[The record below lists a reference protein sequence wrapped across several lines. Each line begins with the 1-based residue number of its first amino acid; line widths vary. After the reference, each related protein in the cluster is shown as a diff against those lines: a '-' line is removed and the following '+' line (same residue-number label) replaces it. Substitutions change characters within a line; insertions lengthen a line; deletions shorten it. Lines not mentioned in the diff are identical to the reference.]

1 MTLSNQETRYQ
12 RNLQGNSTHKPQNQE
27 AEVVD
32 FFKLKTI
39 LKKKLPWAIVL
50 ILVAVFVAFLYV
62 RYTNVKFQSYAELK
76 LNKRSEASVFGFNP
90 LQEENSNLN
99 TLSGEVELIR
109 SKLFLKQ
116 VIEKLPLDV
125 SYHVIGRF
133 KNEERYKFTP
143 FKVTY
148 DESCASYG
156 QKFFVDIINKET
168 FKIST
173 SQDGEDWETQNFG
186 KYFAFKG
193 CRYKL
198 ETTPHFFNTERLFFT
213 ISTPES
219 LMSYV
224 ESNLSVA
231 PENLNANTIK
241 ITFEDYNPYKV
252 QAIVEKVSELYTEY
266 SKEQKNRAN
275 QLKIEFLNKQLGQT
289 EDELSNYETYIEDFT
304 IKNKTV
310 NPSEDV
316 NRLISEMVKMDSILY
331 GINYQLGEIEN
342 IQNELEEDTVTF
354 DQINYLVLPSNMQPL
369 FEEYSQMK
377 QEYHLAKTRYK
388 NESQILLQREIE
400 INALKDRINNYLS
413 HKLEILQERKGN
425 IVDRKQGIE
434 RKFNQLPAKTNELN
448 QKMRFYSLYEE
459 LYLSLM
465 QKKTEF
471 EIAQAGTLSEVDI
484 LTPANLP
491 RSPIGPST
499 NLIYI
504 GSFAVG
510 FILSFIFIGFSYL
523 LYDEI
528 NSIHEL
534 ERLTNIPII
543 AKISRLSNYVARK
556 SGVIVSEKPRSQISE
571 AFRTLRTSLDF
582 IGIKDGKKVISI
594 SSTTSGEG
602 KTFISVN
609 LAAIL
614 AMSNKK
620 VIILDLDMRKPRA
633 QYAFNVE
640 QNEMGISSILSGGV
654 HWKECINVTKTEN
667 LHFIPSGI
675 IPPNPAELLE
685 AQFFEQLLT
694 ELKAEYDIILL
705 DTPPIGLVSDGI
717 IALKKSD
724 HSLFVIR
731 ADYSKRSFIDDLH
744 RSLNLNSIQNISLIF
759 NAVRKENKGYGYYQ
773 DYYNDNGSKSISTLK
788 RLFNI

>member
-1 MTLSNQETRYQ
+1 MNNQQTRYQ
-12 RNLQGNSTHKPQNQE
+12 RNLEGNHSHKPQNQE
-27 AEVVD
+27 SEVVD
-32 FFKLKTI
+32 FNKLKTI
-39 LKKKLPWAIVL
+39 LKKNLPWAILL
-50 ILVAVFVAFLYV
+50 ISICVFVAFLYI

-90 LQEENSNLN
+90 LKEENSNLN

-116 VIEKLPLDV
+116 VINKLPLDV

-143 FKVTY
+143 FTVSYEK
-148 DESCASYG
+148 SCASYG
-156 QKFFVDIINKET
+156 QKIYVDIIDKER
-168 FKIST
+168 FKLT
-173 SQDGEDWETQNFG
+173 TNPDQENWTTQKFGE
-186 KYFAFKG
+186 YFIFNG
-193 CRYKL
+193 CSYKL
-198 ETTPHFFNTERLFFT
+198 ETTSSYFNTERLFFI

-224 ESNLSVA
+224 ESKLSVA

-252 QAIVEKVSELYTEY
+252 QAIVEQVSELYTKY

-275 QLKIEFLNKQLGQT
+275 QLKIEFLNKQLKQT
-289 EDELSNYETYIEDFT
+289 ENELSNYETYIEEFT

-316 NRLISEMVKMDSILY
+316 SRLISEMVKMDSILY
-331 GINYQLGEIEN
+331 GINYQLAEIKN
-342 IQNELEEDTVTF
+342 IQSQLDEDTLKF
-354 DQINYLVLPSNMQPL
+354 DKINYLVLPANMQPL
-369 FEEYSQMK
+369 FEEFSELKREYQM
-377 QEYHLAKTRYK
+377 AKTRYK
-388 NESQILLQREIE
+388 KESQVLLQRSIE
-400 INALKDRINNYLS
+400 INALKDRINNYLIN
-413 HKLEILQERKGN
+413 KVEILQDRKGTILN
-425 IVDRKQGIE
+425 RKREIE
-434 RKFNQLPAKTNELN
+434 NKFNQLPAKTNELN
-448 QKMRFYSLYEE
+448 KKMRFYSLYEE

-491 RSPIGPST
+491 KNPIGPST

-510 FILSFIFIGFSYL
+510 FILSFIFIGIRYL

-534 ERLTNIPII
+534 ERLTSIPII
-543 AKISRLSNYVARK
+543 AKISRLKRYVAKK

-614 AMSNKK
+614 ALSNKK

-633 QYAFNVE
+633 QYAFNLD
-640 QNEMGISSILSGGV
+640 QNEMGISSILSGGI

-675 IPPNPAELLE
+675 LPPNPAELLE
-685 AQFFEQLLT
+685 GDYFT
-694 ELKAEYDIILL
+694 ELLNELKEEYDIILL

-731 ADYSKRSFIDDLH
+731 ADYSKRSYIDDLH
-744 RSLNLNSIQNISLIF
+744 RTLNLNNIQNISLIF
-759 NAVRKENKGYGYYQ
+759 NAVKKENKGYGYYQ
-773 DYYNDNGSKSISTLK
+773 DYYNDNGSRSISTLK

>member
-1 MTLSNQETRYQ
+1 MNNQETRYQ
-12 RNLQGNSTHKPQNQE
+12 RNLESKNSHKPQNQE
-27 AEVVD
+27 SEVLD
-32 FFKLKTI
+32 LFKLKTI
-39 LKKKLPWAIVL
+39 LKNNLPWAILL
-50 ILVAVFVAFLYV
+50 ITVAVFVAFLYV

-90 LQEENSNLN
+90 LSEESSNLN

-143 FKVTY
+143 FVVSYEK
-148 DESCASYG
+148 SCANYG
-156 QKFFVDIINKET
+156 QKFFVDIIDKEN

-173 SQDGEDWETQNFG
+173 NPDGEEWVDQKFG
-186 KYFAFKG
+186 EYFTLDG
-193 CRYKL
+193 CSYKL
-198 ETTPHFFNTERLFFT
+198 EITSHFFNTENLFFI

-219 LMSYV
+219 LMGYV

-231 PENLNANTIK
+231 PENLSANTIK
-241 ITFEDYNPYKV
+241 ITFEDFNPYKI
-252 QAIVEKVSELYTEY
+252 QAIVEKISELYTEY
-266 SKEQKNRAN
+266 SKEQKNKAN
-275 QLKIEFLNKQLGQT
+275 QLKIEFLNKQLKQT
-289 EDELSNYETYIEDFT
+289 EKELSNYETYIEDFT
-304 IKNKTV
+304 IENKTV
-310 NPSEDV
+310 NPSADV
-316 NRLISEMVKMDSILY
+316 NRSISEMVKMDSILY
-331 GINYQLGEIEN
+331 GINYQLEEIEN
-342 IQNELEEDTVTF
+342 IQNQLEKDTLSF
-354 DQINYLVLPSNMQPL
+354 DKINYLVLPSNTQSL
-369 FEEYSQMK
+369 FEEFSELKREYQM
-377 QEYHLAKTRYK
+377 AKTRYK
-388 NESQILLQREIE
+388 TESQVLQQRKLE

-413 HKLEILQERKGN
+413 NKVEVLQERKETILN
-425 IVDRKQGIE
+425 RKQAIE

-510 FILSFIFIGFSYL
+510 FILSFIFIGIRYL
-523 LYDEI
+523 LYDQI

-534 ERLTNIPII
+534 ERLTTIPII
-543 AKISRLSNYVARK
+543 AKISRLNRSVAKK

-582 IGIKDGKKVISI
+582 VGIKEGKKVISI

-609 LAAIL
+609 LAAII

-633 QYAFNVE
+633 QYAFNLE
-640 QNEMGISSILSGGV
+640 QNEMGISSILSGGI
-654 HWKECINVTKTEN
+654 HWKECINITKTDN

-675 IPPNPAELLE
+675 LPPNPAELLE
-685 AQFFEQLLT
+685 GDHFDQLLK

-724 HSLFVIR
+724 HSLFVVR

-744 RSLNLNSIQNISLIF
+744 RSLSLNNIQNISIIF

-773 DYYNDNGSKSISTLK
+773 DYYNDNNSKSISTLK

>member
-1 MTLSNQETRYQ
+1 VSNQETRYQ
-12 RNLQGNSTHKPQNQE
+12 RNLETSNTPHPQSKE
-27 AEVVD
+27 TEVVD
-32 FFKLKTI
+32 FFKVKTI
-39 LKKKLPWAIVL
+39 LKKSLPWALLL
-50 ILVAVFVAFLYV
+50 IASSVLVAFIYI

-116 VIEKLPLDV
+116 VIGQLPLDV

-133 KNEERYKFTP
+133 KNEERYRFTP
-143 FKVTY
+143 FVVSY
-148 DESCASYG
+148 EESCAAYG
-156 QKFFVDIINKET
+156 QKFYVDIVNKKT
-168 FKIST
+168 FKISKNPDGDQWVT
-173 SQDGEDWETQNFG
+173 QDFG
-186 KYFAFKG
+186 QYFTFNG
-193 CRYKL
+193 CSYKL
-198 ETTPHFFNTERLFFT
+198 ETTAHFFNTEKLFFT

-219 LMSYV
+219 LVNYV

-252 QAIVEKVSELYTEY
+252 QAIVEKISELYTEY

-275 QLKIEFLNKQLGQT
+275 QLKIEFLNKQLGET
-289 EDELSNYETYIEDFT
+289 EEELSNYETYIENFT
-304 IKNKTV
+304 IRNKTV

-316 NRLISEMVKMDSILY
+316 NRLISEMVKMDSIIY
-331 GINYQLGEIEN
+331 GIDYQLQEIN
-342 IQNELEEDTVTF
+342 KIRNQLEKDTLSF
-354 DQINYLVLPSNMQPL
+354 DQINYLILPANMQPL
-369 FEEYSQMK
+369 FEEFSDLKRDYQI
-377 QEYHLAKTRYK
+377 AKTRYK
-388 NESQILLQREIE
+388 RESQVLLQKRLE

-413 HKLEILQERKGN
+413 NKIEILQERKSK
-425 IVDRKQGIE
+425 ILKRKRE
-434 RKFNQLPAKTNELN
+434 VEEKFNQLPAKTNELN
-448 QKMRFYSLYEE
+448 KKMRFYSLYEE

-491 RSPIGPST
+491 KSPIGPST

-510 FILSFIFIGFSYL
+510 FILSFVFIGVRYL

-534 ERLTNIPII
+534 ERMTNIPII
-543 AKISRLSNYVARK
+543 AKISKLSRYVAKK

-633 QYAFNVE
+633 QYAFNLE
-640 QNEMGISSILSGGV
+640 QNEMGISSILSGGI
-654 HWKECINVTKTEN
+654 HWKECINITKTEN

-675 IPPNPAELLE
+675 LPPNPAELLE
-685 AQFFEQLLT
+685 GEYFDQLLS
-694 ELKAEYDIILL
+694 ELKEEYDIILL

-724 HSLFVIR
+724 HSLFVVR
-731 ADYSKRSFIDDLH
+731 ADYSKRSYINDLH
-744 RSLNLNSIQNISLIF
+744 RSLSLNQIQNISIVF

-773 DYYNDNGSKSISTLK
+773 DYYNDNNSKSISTLK

>member
-1 MTLSNQETRYQ
+1 MSNQQTRYQ
-12 RNLQGNSTHKPQNQE
+12 RNLEGNNSHRPQNQE
-27 AEVVD
+27 TEVVD

-39 LKKKLPWAIVL
+39 LKKNLPWAILL
-50 ILVAVFVAFLYV
+50 IIIAVFVAFLYV

-90 LQEENSNLN
+90 LSEESSNLN

-116 VIEKLPLDV
+116 VINKLPLDV
-125 SYHVIGRF
+125 TYHVIGRF
-133 KNEERYKFTP
+133 KDDERYRFTP
-143 FKVTY
+143 FTVSY
-148 DESCASYG
+148 DKSCAAYG
-156 QKFFVDIINKET
+156 EKFFVDIIDKTN

-173 SQDGEDWETQNFG
+173 NQDGEEWVSQKFG
-186 KYFAFKG
+186 QEFIVDG
-193 CRYKL
+193 CKYKL
-198 ETTPHFFNTERLFFT
+198 EITPHFFNTESLTFT

-252 QAIVEKVSELYTEY
+252 QEIVETVSELYTEY
-266 SKEQKNRAN
+266 SKEQKNKAN
-275 QLKIEFLNKQLGQT
+275 QLKIQFLNKQLKQT
-289 EDELSNYETYIEDFT
+289 ESELANYETYIEDFT
-304 IKNKTV
+304 IENKTI
-310 NPSEDV
+310 NPSDDV
-316 NRLISEMVKMDSILY
+316 SRLIAEMVKMDSILY

-342 IQNELEEDTVTF
+342 IQKQLEKDTLSF
-354 DQINYLVLPSNMQPL
+354 DKINYLVLPSNMQPL
-369 FEEYSQMK
+369 FEEFSELK
-377 QEYHLAKTRYK
+377 EEYQLSKTRYK
-388 NESQILLQREIE
+388 KESQVLLQRKIE
-400 INALKDRINNYLS
+400 INVLKDRINNYLS
-413 HKLEILQERKGN
+413 SKVSILK
-425 IVDRKQGIE
+425 DRKVTALARKRKIE
-434 RKFNQLPAKTNELN
+434 SNFNQLPAKTNELN

-491 RSPIGPST
+491 KNPIGPST

-510 FILSFIFIGFSYL
+510 FILSFIFISFRYL

-534 ERLTNIPII
+534 ERLTTIPII
-543 AKISRLSNYVARK
+543 AKISRLSRYVAKK

-582 IGIKDGKKVISI
+582 IGIKEGKKVLSI

-602 KTFISVN
+602 KTFVSVN

-633 QYAFNVE
+633 QYAFNLD
-640 QNEMGISSILSGGV
+640 QNEMGVSSILSGGI
-654 HWKECINVTKTEN
+654 HWKECINNTKTEN

-685 AQFFEQLLT
+685 GEYFDHLLK
-694 ELKAEYDIILL
+694 ELKEEYDIILL

-717 IALKKSD
+717 IALKKAD
-724 HSLFVIR
+724 HSLFVVR

-744 RSLNLNSIQNISLIF
+744 RSLNLNKIQNISIIF

-773 DYYNDNGSKSISTLK
+773 DYYNDNNSKSISTLK

>member
-1 MTLSNQETRYQ
+1 MSNQKTRYK
-12 RNLQGNSTHKPQNQE
+12 RNVESAHSHKPQNQE
-27 AEVVD
+27 VEVVD
-32 FFKLKTI
+32 FDKLKTI
-39 LKKKLPWAIVL
+39 LKKNLPWAIV
-50 ILVAVFVAFLYV
+50 IISISVFVAILYV
-62 RYTNVKFQSYAELK
+62 RYTNVKYQSYAELK
-76 LNKRSEASVFGFNP
+76 LNKRSDASVFGFNP
-90 LQEENSNLN
+90 LKEESSNLN

-116 VIEKLPLDV
+116 VIQKLPLDV
-125 SYHVIGRF
+125 SYFVIGNL

-143 FKVTY
+143 FIVSY
-148 DESCASYG
+148 QESCAAYG
-156 QKFFVDIINKET
+156 QKFYVDIIDKENFRIT
-168 FKIST
+168 QQPDSESWV
-173 SQDGEDWETQNFG
+173 SQKFG
-186 KYFAFKG
+186 SYFTMNG
-193 CRYKL
+193 CSYKL
-198 ETTPHFFNTERLFFT
+198 EITPYFFNSENLYFSIATT
-213 ISTPES
+213 ES

-224 ESNLSVA
+224 ESNLTVS

-252 QAIVEKVSELYTEY
+252 QAIVEEISEQYTQY

-275 QLKIEFLNKQLGQT
+275 ELKIEFLNKQLKQT
-289 EDELSNYETYIEDFT
+289 ENELSNYETSIEDFT
-304 IKNKTV
+304 IENKTV

-316 NRLISEMVKMDSILY
+316 SRLISEMVKMDSILY
-331 GINYQLGEIEN
+331 GINYQLGEIRNIEN
-342 IQNELEEDTVTF
+342 QLEKDTLSF
-354 DQINYLVLPSNMQPL
+354 DQINYLVLPSSMQPL
-369 FEEYSQMK
+369 FEEFSMLKRDFQM
-377 QEYHLAKTRYK
+377 AKTRYK
-388 NESQILLQREIE
+388 QESQVLQQKKLEL
-400 INALKDRINNYLS
+400 NTLKDRIKSYLDN
-413 HKLEILQERKGN
+413 KVEIL
-425 IVDRKQGIE
+425 VDRKETILTRKIE
-434 RKFNQLPAKTNELN
+434 IEKTFNRLPAKTNELN

-491 RSPIGPST
+491 KSPIGPST

-504 GSFAVG
+504 GSFAAG
-510 FILSFIFIGFSYL
+510 FILSFIFIGFRYL

-528 NSIHEL
+528 NSIREL
-534 ERLTNIPII
+534 ERLTTIPII
-543 AKISRLSNYVARK
+543 AKISRLRRYIAKK

-571 AFRTLRTSLDF
+571 SFRTLRTSLDF
-582 IGIKDGKKVISI
+582 IGIKEGKKVISI

-614 AMSNKK
+614 AMSSKK

-633 QYAFNVE
+633 QYAFKLE
-640 QNEMGISSILSGGV
+640 QNEIGISSILSGGI
-654 HWKECINVTKTEN
+654 HWKECINVTKTDN

-685 AQFFEQLLT
+685 GEYFDILLS
-694 ELKAEYDIILL
+694 ELKEEYDIILL
-705 DTPPIGLVSDGI
+705 DTPPTGLVSDGI

-724 HSLFVIR
+724 HSLFVVR

-744 RSLNLNSIQNISLIF
+744 RSLNLNNIKNISLIF
-759 NAVRKENKGYGYYQ
+759 NAVKKENKGYGYYQ
-773 DYYNDNGSKSISTLK
+773 DYYNDNSSKSISTLK
-788 RLFNI
+788 RLFNS

>member
-1 MTLSNQETRYQ
+1 MNNQQTRYQ
-12 RNLQGNSTHKPQNQE
+12 RNLEGNHSHKPQNQE
-27 AEVVD
+27 SEVVD
-32 FFKLKTI
+32 FNKLKTI
-39 LKKKLPWAIVL
+39 LKKNLPWAILL
-50 ILVAVFVAFLYV
+50 ISICVFVAFLYI

-90 LQEENSNLN
+90 LKEENSNLN

-116 VIEKLPLDV
+116 VINKLPLDV

-143 FKVTY
+143 FTVSYEK
-148 DESCASYG
+148 SCASYG
-156 QKFFVDIINKET
+156 QKIYVDIIDKER
-168 FKIST
+168 FKLT
-173 SQDGEDWETQNFG
+173 TNLDQENWTTQKFGE
-186 KYFAFKG
+186 YFIFNG
-193 CRYKL
+193 CSYKL
-198 ETTPHFFNTERLFFT
+198 ETTSSYFNTERLFFI

-224 ESNLSVA
+224 ESKLSVA

-252 QAIVEKVSELYTEY
+252 QAIVEQVSELYTKY

-275 QLKIEFLNKQLGQT
+275 QLKIEFLNKQLKQT
-289 EDELSNYETYIEDFT
+289 ENELSNYETYIEEFT

-316 NRLISEMVKMDSILY
+316 SRLISEMVKMDSILY
-331 GINYQLGEIEN
+331 GINYQLAEIKN
-342 IQNELEEDTVTF
+342 IQSQLDEDTLKF
-354 DQINYLVLPSNMQPL
+354 DKINYLVLPANMQPL
-369 FEEYSQMK
+369 FEEFSELKREYQM
-377 QEYHLAKTRYK
+377 AKTRYK
-388 NESQILLQREIE
+388 KESQVLIQRSIE
-400 INALKDRINNYLS
+400 INALKDRINNYLFN
-413 HKLEILQERKGN
+413 KVEILQDRKGTILN
-425 IVDRKQGIE
+425 RKREIE
-434 RKFNQLPAKTNELN
+434 NKFNQLPAKTNELN
-448 QKMRFYSLYEE
+448 KKMRFYSLYEE

-491 RSPIGPST
+491 KNPIGPST

-510 FILSFIFIGFSYL
+510 FILSFIFIGIRYL

-534 ERLTNIPII
+534 ERLTSIPII
-543 AKISRLSNYVARK
+543 AKISRLKRYVAKK

-614 AMSNKK
+614 ALSNKK

-633 QYAFNVE
+633 QYAFNLD
-640 QNEMGISSILSGGV
+640 QNEMGISSILSGGI

-675 IPPNPAELLE
+675 LPPNPAELLE
-685 AQFFEQLLT
+685 GDYFT
-694 ELKAEYDIILL
+694 ELLNELKEEYDIILL

-731 ADYSKRSFIDDLH
+731 ADYSKRSYIDDLH
-744 RSLNLNSIQNISLIF
+744 RTLNLNNIQNISLIF
-759 NAVRKENKGYGYYQ
+759 NAVKKENKGYGYYQ
-773 DYYNDNGSKSISTLK
+773 DYYNDNGSRSISTLK

>member
-1 MTLSNQETRYQ
+1 MSNQQTRYQ
-12 RNLQGNSTHKPQNQE
+12 RNVDAKSSHKPLNNE
-27 AEVVD
+27 TEVVD

-39 LKKKLPWAIVL
+39 LKKNLPWAILL
-50 ILVAVFVAFLYV
+50 ISITVFVAFLYV
-62 RYTNVKFQSYAELK
+62 RYTNVRFQSYAELK

-90 LQEENSNLN
+90 LKEESSNLN

-116 VIEKLPLDV
+116 VIGKLPLDV

-143 FKVTY
+143 FTVSY
-148 DESCASYG
+148 EASCASYG
-156 QKFFVDIINKET
+156 QKFYVDIINKET

-173 SQDGEDWETQNFG
+173 NPDGGDWTTHTFE
-186 KYFAFKG
+186 KYFTLNG
-193 CRYKL
+193 CSYKL
-198 ETTPHFFNTERLFFT
+198 EKTSHFFSTEKLFFS

-219 LMSYV
+219 LISYV

-241 ITFEDYNPYKV
+241 ITFADYNPYKV
-252 QAIVEKVSELYTEY
+252 QAIVEKISELYTEY

-342 IQNELEEDTVTF
+342 IKEQLEKDTLSF
-354 DQINYLVLPSNMQPL
+354 DKINYLVLPANMQPL
-369 FEEYSQMK
+369 FEEFSELK
-377 QEYHLAKTRYK
+377 QQYQVAKTRYRT
-388 NESQILLQREIE
+388 ESQVLQQRKIE
-400 INALKDRINNYLS
+400 INSLKDRINNYLS
-413 HKLEILQERKGN
+413 NKLEILKERKEN
-425 IVDRKQGIE
+425 ILYRKREIE
-434 RKFNQLPAKTNELN
+434 SKFSQLPAKTNELN

-510 FILSFIFIGFSYL
+510 FILSFIFIGFRYL
-523 LYDEI
+523 VYDEI

-534 ERLTNIPII
+534 ERLTSIPII
-543 AKISRLSNYVARK
+543 AKISRLNRYVAKK

-582 IGIKDGKKVISI
+582 IGIKDGKKVLSI

-614 AMSNKK
+614 AMSSKK

-633 QYAFNVE
+633 QYAFNLD
-640 QNEMGISSILSGGV
+640 QNEIGVSSILSGGV
-654 HWKECINVTKTEN
+654 HWKDCVNNTKTEN
-667 LHFIPSGI
+667 LHFIPSGV

-685 AQFFEQLLT
+685 SEYFDQLLN

-724 HSLFVIR
+724 HSLFVVR
-731 ADYSKRSFIDDLH
+731 ADYSKRSFVNDLH
-744 RSLNLNSIQNISLIF
+744 RSLNLNNIQNISIIF

-773 DYYNDNGSKSISTLK
+773 DYYNDNNSKSISTLK

>member
-1 MTLSNQETRYQ
+1 MNNQETRYQ
-12 RNLQGNSTHKPQNQE
+12 RNLEPKNSHKPQNQE
-27 AEVVD
+27 SEVID
-32 FFKLKTI
+32 FYKLKTI
-39 LKKKLPWAIVL
+39 LKNNLPWAFLL
-50 ILVAVFVAFLYV
+50 IITALLVAFVYI
-62 RYTNVKFQSYAELK
+62 RYTNVKFRSYAELK

-90 LQEENSNLN
+90 LKEESSNLN

-116 VIEKLPLDV
+116 VIQTLPLDV

-143 FKVTY
+143 FIVSYK
-148 DESCASYG
+148 ESCAAYG
-156 QKFFVDIINKET
+156 QKFYVDIIDKES
-168 FKIST
+168 FRIST
-173 SQDGEDWETQNFG
+173 NPEENWVNQRFGE
-186 KYFAFKG
+186 YFTFNG
-193 CRYKL
+193 CSYKL
-198 ETTPHFFNTERLFFT
+198 ETTSHFFNTERLFFT
-213 ISTPES
+213 ISTPER
-219 LMSYV
+219 LINYV

-252 QAIVEKVSELYTEY
+252 QAIVEQVSELYTEY

-275 QLKIEFLNKQLGQT
+275 QLKIEFLNKQLKQT
-289 EDELSNYETYIEDFT
+289 ESELSNYETYIEDFT

-331 GINYQLGEIEN
+331 GINYQIGEIN
-342 IQNELEEDTVTF
+342 TIQSQLDKDSLSF
-354 DQINYLVLPSNMQPL
+354 DKINYLVLPANTRSL
-369 FEEYSQMK
+369 FEEFSELQRGYQM
-377 QEYHLAKTRYK
+377 AKTRYK
-388 NESQILLQREIE
+388 KESQVLQQKKLE
-400 INALKDRINNYLS
+400 INALRDRINNYLEN
-413 HKLEILQERKGN
+413 KVEILR
-425 IVDRKQGIE
+425 DRKVNLLNRKQTIE
-434 RKFNQLPAKTNELN
+434 NRFNQLPAKTNELN
-448 QKMRFYSLYEE
+448 QKMRFYSLYES

-491 RSPIGPST
+491 KNPIGPST
-499 NLIYI
+499 KLFYI
-504 GSFAVG
+504 GAFAVG
-510 FILSFIFIGFSYL
+510 FILSFIFIGVKYL

-534 ERLTNIPII
+534 ERLTTIPII
-543 AKISRLSNYVARK
+543 AKISRLKRYVAKK

-582 IGIKDGKKVISI
+582 IGIKEGKKIISI

-633 QYAFNVE
+633 QYAFNLGE
-640 QNEMGISSILSGGV
+640 NEMGISSILSGGI
-654 HWKECINVTKTEN
+654 HWKECINITKTNN

-675 IPPNPAELLE
+675 LPPNPAELLE
-685 AQFFEQLLT
+685 GNHFDLLLK
-694 ELKAEYDIILL
+694 ELKTEYDIILL

-724 HSLFVIR
+724 HSLFIVR

-744 RSLNLNSIQNISLIF
+744 RSLNLNDIQNISLIF
-759 NAVRKENKGYGYYQ
+759 NAVKKENKGYGYYQ

>member
-1 MTLSNQETRYQ
+1 MSDQQTRYQ
-12 RNLQGNSTHKPQNQE
+12 RNLEGKTSHKPQNQE
-27 AEVVD
+27 TEVVD

-39 LKKKLPWAIVL
+39 LKKNLPWAILL
-50 ILVAVFVAFLYV
+50 ISIAVFVAFLYV

-90 LQEENSNLN
+90 LKEESSNLN

-116 VIEKLPLDV
+116 VIGKLPLDV

-133 KNEERYKFTP
+133 KNEERYRFTP
-143 FKVTY
+143 FTVSY
-148 DESCASYG
+148 EESCASYG
-156 QKFFVDIINKET
+156 QRFYVDIINKET

-173 SQDGEDWETQNFG
+173 DPDVGNWTTHYFG
-186 KYFAFKG
+186 KFFTLKG
-193 CRYKL
+193 CSYKL
-198 ETTPHFFNTERLFFT
+198 ETTQHFFSSERLFFS

-219 LMSYV
+219 LISYV
-224 ESNLSVA
+224 ESKLSVA

-241 ITFEDYNPYKV
+241 ITFADYNPYKV
-252 QAIVEKVSELYTEY
+252 QAIVEKISELYTEY

-289 EDELSNYETYIEDFT
+289 EDELSNYETYIENFT
-304 IKNKTV
+304 IENKTV
-310 NPSEDV
+310 NPTEDV
-316 NRLISEMVKMDSILY
+316 NKLISEMVKMDSILY
-331 GINYQLGEIEN
+331 GINYQLEEIKN
-342 IQNELEEDTVTF
+342 IQNQLEKDTLSF
-354 DQINYLVLPSNMQPL
+354 DKINYLVLPANMQPL
-369 FEEYSQMK
+369 FEEFSQLK
-377 QEYHLAKTRYK
+377 QEYQLAKTRYK
-388 NESQILLQREIE
+388 MESQVLQQRKIE
-400 INALKDRINNYLS
+400 INVLKDRINNLLAN
-413 HKLEILQERKGN
+413 KLEILQERKEN
-425 IVDRKQGIE
+425 ILFRKREVE
-434 RKFNQLPAKTNELN
+434 RKFSQLPAKTNELN

-484 LTPANLP
+484 LTPASLP
-491 RSPIGPST
+491 KSPIGPST

-510 FILSFIFIGFSYL
+510 FILSFIFIGFRYL
-523 LYDEI
+523 IYDEI

-543 AKISRLSNYVARK
+543 AKISRLNRYVAKK

-582 IGIKDGKKVISI
+582 IGIKDGKKVLSI

-614 AMSNKK
+614 AMSSKK

-633 QYAFNVE
+633 QYAFNLD
-640 QNEMGISSILSGGV
+640 QNEMGVSSILSGGI
-654 HWKECINVTKTEN
+654 HWKECINNTKTEN

-685 AQFFEQLLT
+685 SNYFDQLLK
-694 ELKAEYDIILL
+694 ELKSEYDIILL

-724 HSLFVIR
+724 HSLFVVR

-744 RSLNLNSIQNISLIF
+744 RSLNLNNIQNISIIF

-773 DYYNDNGSKSISTLK
+773 DYYNDNNSKSISTLK

>member
-1 MTLSNQETRYQ
+1 VSNQETRYQ
-12 RNLQGNSTHKPQNQE
+12 RNLETSNTPHPQNKE
-27 AEVVD
+27 TEVVD
-32 FFKLKTI
+32 FFKVKTI
-39 LKKKLPWAIVL
+39 LKKSLPWALLLIVSAV
-50 ILVAVFVAFLYV
+50 LVAFVYV

-116 VIEKLPLDV
+116 VIGQLPLDV

-133 KNEERYKFTP
+133 KNEERYRFTP
-143 FKVTY
+143 FVVSY
-148 DESCASYG
+148 EESCAAYG
-156 QKFFVDIINKET
+156 QKFYVDIINKKT
-168 FKIST
+168 FKISKNPDGDQWVT
-173 SQDGEDWETQNFG
+173 QDFG
-186 KYFAFKG
+186 QYFTFDG
-193 CRYKL
+193 CSYKL
-198 ETTPHFFNTERLFFT
+198 ETTAHFFKSEKLFFT

-219 LMSYV
+219 LVNYV

-252 QAIVEKVSELYTEY
+252 QAIVEKISELYTEY

-275 QLKIEFLNKQLGQT
+275 QLKIEFLNKQLGET

-304 IKNKTV
+304 IRNKTV
-310 NPSEDV
+310 DPSEDV
-316 NRLISEMVKMDSILY
+316 NRLISEMVKMDSIIY
-331 GINYQLGEIEN
+331 GIDYQLQEIKKIRN
-342 IQNELEEDTVTF
+342 QLERDTLSF
-354 DQINYLVLPSNMQPL
+354 DQINYLILPANMQPL
-369 FEEYSQMK
+369 FEEFSDLKRDYQI
-377 QEYHLAKTRYK
+377 AKTRYK
-388 NESQILLQREIE
+388 RESQVLLQKRLE

-413 HKLEILQERKGN
+413 NKIEILQERKSK
-425 IVDRKQGIE
+425 ILRRKRE
-434 RKFNQLPAKTNELN
+434 VEEKFNQLPAKTNELN

-491 RSPIGPST
+491 KSPIGPST

-510 FILSFIFIGFSYL
+510 FILSFVFIGVRYL
-523 LYDEI
+523 LYDEV

-534 ERLTNIPII
+534 ERMTNIPII
-543 AKISRLSNYVARK
+543 AKISKLTRYVARK

-633 QYAFNVE
+633 QYAFNLE
-640 QNEMGISSILSGGV
+640 QNEMGISSILSGGI
-654 HWKECINVTKTEN
+654 HWKECINITKTEN

-675 IPPNPAELLE
+675 LPPNPAELLE
-685 AQFFEQLLT
+685 GEYFDQLLG
-694 ELKAEYDIILL
+694 ELKEEYDIILL

-724 HSLFVIR
+724 HSLFVVR
-731 ADYSKRSFIDDLH
+731 ADYSKRSYIDDLH
-744 RSLNLNSIQNISLIF
+744 RSLSLNQIQNISIIF

-773 DYYNDNGSKSISTLK
+773 DYYNDNNSKSISTLK

>member
-1 MTLSNQETRYQ
+1 MSNQQTRYQ
-12 RNLQGNSTHKPQNQE
+12 RNLEDNNSHKPQNQE
-27 AEVVD
+27 TEVVD

-39 LKKKLPWAIVL
+39 LKKNLPWAVL
-50 ILVAVFVAFLYV
+50 LIFIAVFVAFLYV

-90 LQEENSNLN
+90 LSEESSNLN

-116 VIEKLPLDV
+116 VINKLPLDV
-125 SYHVIGRF
+125 SYQVVGRF
-133 KNEERYKFTP
+133 KNEERYRFTP
-143 FKVTY
+143 FTVSY
-148 DESCASYG
+148 DKSCAAYG
-156 QKFFVDIINKET
+156 QKFFVDIIDKEN
-168 FKIST
+168 FRIS
-173 SQDGEDWETQNFG
+173 SNPDEEQWVAQEFG
-186 KYFAFKG
+186 KEFTFDG

-198 ETTPHFFNTERLFFT
+198 EITQHYFNTERLFFT

-219 LMSYV
+219 LMSFV

-266 SKEQKNRAN
+266 SKEQKNKAN
-275 QLKIEFLNKQLGQT
+275 QLKIQFLNKQLKQT
-289 EDELSNYETYIEDFT
+289 ESELSNYETYIEDFT
-304 IKNKTV
+304 IENKTV

-342 IQNELEEDTVTF
+342 IQKQLEKDTLSF

-369 FEEYSQMK
+369 FEQFSELKEEYQLS
-377 QEYHLAKTRYK
+377 KTRYK
-388 NESQILLQREIE
+388 KESQVLLQKKIE
-400 INALKDRINNYLS
+400 INALKDRINNYLGN
-413 HKLEILQERKGN
+413 KVKILK
-425 IVDRKQGIE
+425 DRKINVVTRRREIE
-434 RKFNQLPAKTNELN
+434 NSFNQLPAKTNELN

-491 RSPIGPST
+491 KDPIGPST
-499 NLIYI
+499 DLIYI

-510 FILSFIFIGFSYL
+510 FILSFIFISFRYL

-534 ERLTNIPII
+534 EKLTTIPII
-543 AKISRLSNYVARK
+543 AKISRLSKYVAKK

-582 IGIKDGKKVISI
+582 IGIKEGKKILSV

-602 KTFISVN
+602 KTFVSVN

-633 QYAFNVE
+633 QYAFNLE
-640 QNEMGISSILSGGV
+640 QNEMGISSILSGGI
-654 HWKECINVTKTEN
+654 HWKECINITKTDN

-675 IPPNPAELLE
+675 LPPNPAELLE
-685 AQFFEQLLT
+685 GDHFDHLLK
-694 ELKAEYDIILL
+694 ELKEEYDIILL

-724 HSLFVIR
+724 HSLFVVR

-744 RSLNLNSIQNISLIF
+744 RSLNLNKIQNISIIF

-773 DYYNDNGSKSISTLK
+773 DYYNDNNSKSISTLK

>member
-1 MTLSNQETRYQ
+1 MSNQQTRYQ
-12 RNLQGNSTHKPQNQE
+12 RNLEGNTSQKPQNQE
-27 AEVVD
+27 SEVVD
-32 FFKLKTI
+32 FYKLKTI
-39 LKKKLPWAIVL
+39 LKKNLPWAILL
-50 ILVAVFVAFLYV
+50 IAIAVFVAFIYV

-90 LQEENSNLN
+90 LKEENSNLN

-116 VIEKLPLDV
+116 VIDKLPLDV

-133 KNEERYKFTP
+133 KNEERYRFSPFTVSYE
-143 FKVTY
+143 K
-148 DESCASYG
+148 SCANYD
-156 QKFFVDIINKET
+156 QKFYVDIIDKENFKLTTNPDEDQWINQKFGEYFT
-168 FKIST
+168 F
-173 SQDGEDWETQNFG
+173 N
-186 KYFAFKG
+186 G
-193 CRYKL
+193 CGYKL

-219 LMSYV
+219 LINYV

-252 QAIVEKVSELYTEY
+252 QAIVEQVSELYTKY
-266 SKEQKNRAN
+266 SKEQKNKAN
-275 QLKIEFLNKQLGQT
+275 QLKIEFLNKQLKQT
-289 EDELSNYETYIEDFT
+289 ENELSNYETYIEEFT

-310 NPSEDV
+310 NPSQDV
-316 NRLISEMVKMDSILY
+316 SRLISEMVSMDSILY
-331 GINYQLGEIEN
+331 GINYQLAEINN
-342 IQNELEEDTVTF
+342 IQSQLDKDTLSF
-354 DQINYLVLPSNMQPL
+354 DKINYLVLPSNMQPL
-369 FEEYSQMK
+369 FEEFSELKRDYQM
-377 QEYHLAKTRYK
+377 AKTRYK
-388 NESQILLQREIE
+388 KESQVLLQRNLE
-400 INALKDRINNYLS
+400 INALKDRINNYLNN
-413 HKLEILQERKGN
+413 KVEILQ
-425 IVDRKQGIE
+425 DRKSTILNRKREIE
-434 RKFNQLPAKTNELN
+434 NKFNQLPAKTNELN

-491 RSPIGPST
+491 KDPIGPST

-510 FILSFIFIGFSYL
+510 FILSFIFIGLRYL

-543 AKISRLSNYVARK
+543 AKISRLKRYVAKK

-614 AMSNKK
+614 AMSSKK

-633 QYAFNVE
+633 QYAFNLE
-640 QNEMGISSILSGGV
+640 QNEMGISSILSGGI
-654 HWKECINVTKTEN
+654 HWKECINITKTEN

-675 IPPNPAELLE
+675 LPPNPAELLE
-685 AQFFEQLLT
+685 GDHFSQLLN
-694 ELKAEYDIILL
+694 ELKQEYDIILL

-724 HSLFVIR
+724 HSLFVVR

-744 RSLNLNSIQNISLIF
+744 RSLNLNNIQNISIIF
-759 NAVRKENKGYGYYQ
+759 NAVKKENKGYGYYQ
-773 DYYNDNGSKSISTLK
+773 DYYNDNGSRSISTLK

>member
-1 MTLSNQETRYQ
+1 MNNQQTRYQ
-12 RNLQGNSTHKPQNQE
+12 RNLEGNHSHKPQNQE
-27 AEVVD
+27 SEVVD
-32 FFKLKTI
+32 FNKLKTI
-39 LKKKLPWAIVL
+39 LKKNLPWAILL
-50 ILVAVFVAFLYV
+50 ISICVFVAFLYI

-90 LQEENSNLN
+90 LKEENSNLN

-116 VIEKLPLDV
+116 VINKLPLDV

-143 FKVTY
+143 FTVSYEK
-148 DESCASYG
+148 SCASYG
-156 QKFFVDIINKET
+156 QKIYVDIIDKER
-168 FKIST
+168 FKLT
-173 SQDGEDWETQNFG
+173 TNPDQENWTTQKFGE
-186 KYFAFKG
+186 YFIFNG
-193 CRYKL
+193 CSYKL
-198 ETTPHFFNTERLFFT
+198 ETTSSYFNTERLFFI

-224 ESNLSVA
+224 ESKLSVA

-252 QAIVEKVSELYTEY
+252 QAIVEQVSELYTKY

-275 QLKIEFLNKQLGQT
+275 QLKIEFLNKQLRQT
-289 EDELSNYETYIEDFT
+289 ENELSNYETYIEEFT

-316 NRLISEMVKMDSILY
+316 SRLISEMVKMDSILY
-331 GINYQLGEIEN
+331 GINYQLAEIKN
-342 IQNELEEDTVTF
+342 IQSQLDEDTLKF
-354 DQINYLVLPSNMQPL
+354 DKINYLVLPANMQPL
-369 FEEYSQMK
+369 FEEFSELKREYQM
-377 QEYHLAKTRYK
+377 AKTRYK
-388 NESQILLQREIE
+388 KESQVLLQRSIE
-400 INALKDRINNYLS
+400 INALKDRINNYLFN
-413 HKLEILQERKGN
+413 KVEILHDRKGTILN
-425 IVDRKQGIE
+425 RKREIE
-434 RKFNQLPAKTNELN
+434 NKFNQLPAKTNELN
-448 QKMRFYSLYEE
+448 KKMRFYSLYEE

-491 RSPIGPST
+491 KNPIGPST

-510 FILSFIFIGFSYL
+510 FILSFIFIGIRYL

-534 ERLTNIPII
+534 ERLTSIPII
-543 AKISRLSNYVARK
+543 AKISRLKRYVAKK

-614 AMSNKK
+614 ALSNKK

-633 QYAFNVE
+633 QYAFNLD
-640 QNEMGISSILSGGV
+640 QNEMGISSILSGGI

-675 IPPNPAELLE
+675 LPPNPAELLE
-685 AQFFEQLLT
+685 GDYFT
-694 ELKAEYDIILL
+694 ELLNELKEEYDIILL

-731 ADYSKRSFIDDLH
+731 ADYSKRSYIDDLH
-744 RSLNLNSIQNISLIF
+744 RTLNLNNIQNISLIF
-759 NAVRKENKGYGYYQ
+759 NAVKKENKGYGYYQ
-773 DYYNDNGSKSISTLK
+773 DYYNDNGSRSISTLK

>member
-1 MTLSNQETRYQ
+1 MNNQQTRYQ
-12 RNLQGNSTHKPQNQE
+12 RNLEGNHSHKPQNQE
-27 AEVVD
+27 SEVVD
-32 FFKLKTI
+32 FNKLKTI
-39 LKKKLPWAIVL
+39 LKKNLPWAILL
-50 ILVAVFVAFLYV
+50 ISICVFVAFLYI

-90 LQEENSNLN
+90 LKEENSNLN

-116 VIEKLPLDV
+116 VINKLPLDV

-143 FKVTY
+143 FTVSYEK
-148 DESCASYG
+148 SCASYG
-156 QKFFVDIINKET
+156 QKIYVDIIDKER
-168 FKIST
+168 FKLT
-173 SQDGEDWETQNFG
+173 TNPDQENWTTQKFGE
-186 KYFAFKG
+186 YFIFNG
-193 CRYKL
+193 CSYKL
-198 ETTPHFFNTERLFFT
+198 ETTSSYFNTERLFFI

-224 ESNLSVA
+224 ESKLSVA

-252 QAIVEKVSELYTEY
+252 QAIVEQVSELYTKY

-275 QLKIEFLNKQLGQT
+275 QLKIEFLNKQLKQT
-289 EDELSNYETYIEDFT
+289 ENELSNYETYIEEFT

-316 NRLISEMVKMDSILY
+316 SRLISEMVKMDSILY
-331 GINYQLGEIEN
+331 GINYQLAEIKN
-342 IQNELEEDTVTF
+342 IQSQLDEDTLKF
-354 DQINYLVLPSNMQPL
+354 DKINYLVLPANMQPL
-369 FEEYSQMK
+369 FEEFSELKREYQM
-377 QEYHLAKTRYK
+377 AKTRYK
-388 NESQILLQREIE
+388 KESQVLLQRSIE
-400 INALKDRINNYLS
+400 INALKDRINNYLIN
-413 HKLEILQERKGN
+413 KVEILQDRKGTILN
-425 IVDRKQGIE
+425 RKREIE
-434 RKFNQLPAKTNELN
+434 NKFNQLPAKTNELN
-448 QKMRFYSLYEE
+448 KKMRFYSLYEE

-491 RSPIGPST
+491 KNPIGPST

-510 FILSFIFIGFSYL
+510 FILSFIFIGIRYL

-534 ERLTNIPII
+534 ERLTSIPII
-543 AKISRLSNYVARK
+543 AKISRLKRYVAKK

-602 KTFISVN
+602 KTFFSVN

-614 AMSNKK
+614 ALSNKK

-633 QYAFNVE
+633 QYAFNLD
-640 QNEMGISSILSGGV
+640 QNEMGISSILSGGI

-675 IPPNPAELLE
+675 LPPNPAELLE
-685 AQFFEQLLT
+685 GDYFT
-694 ELKAEYDIILL
+694 ELLNELKEEYDIILL

-731 ADYSKRSFIDDLH
+731 ADYSKRSYIDDLH
-744 RSLNLNSIQNISLIF
+744 RTLNLNNIQNISLIF
-759 NAVRKENKGYGYYQ
+759 NAVKKENKGYGYYQ
-773 DYYNDNGSKSISTLK
+773 DYYNDNGSRSISTLK

>member
-1 MTLSNQETRYQ
+1 MNNQQTRYQ
-12 RNLQGNSTHKPQNQE
+12 RNLEGNHSHKPQNQE
-27 AEVVD
+27 SEVVD
-32 FFKLKTI
+32 FNKLKTI
-39 LKKKLPWAIVL
+39 LKKNLPWAILL
-50 ILVAVFVAFLYV
+50 ISICVFVAFLYI

-90 LQEENSNLN
+90 LKEENSNLN

-116 VIEKLPLDV
+116 VINKLPLDV

-143 FKVTY
+143 FTVSYEK
-148 DESCASYG
+148 SCASYG
-156 QKFFVDIINKET
+156 QKIYVDIIDKES
-168 FKIST
+168 FKLT
-173 SQDGEDWETQNFG
+173 TNPDKENWTTQKFGEYFNFN
-186 KYFAFKG
+186 G
-193 CRYKL
+193 CSYKL
-198 ETTPHFFNTERLFFT
+198 ETTSSFFNSEQLFFI

-224 ESNLSVA
+224 ESKLSVA

-252 QAIVEKVSELYTEY
+252 QAIVEQVSELYTKY

-275 QLKIEFLNKQLGQT
+275 QLKIEFLNKQLKQT
-289 EDELSNYETYIEDFT
+289 ENELSNYETYIEEFT

-316 NRLISEMVKMDSILY
+316 SRLISEMVKMDSILY
-331 GINYQLGEIEN
+331 GINYQLAEIKN
-342 IQNELEEDTVTF
+342 IQSQLDEDTLKF
-354 DQINYLVLPSNMQPL
+354 DKINYLVLPANMQPL
-369 FEEYSQMK
+369 FEEFSELKREYQM
-377 QEYHLAKTRYK
+377 AKTRYK
-388 NESQILLQREIE
+388 KESQVLIQRSIE
-400 INALKDRINNYLS
+400 INALKDRINNYLIN
-413 HKLEILQERKGN
+413 KVEILQDRKGTILN
-425 IVDRKQGIE
+425 RKREIE
-434 RKFNQLPAKTNELN
+434 NKFNQLPAKTNELN
-448 QKMRFYSLYEE
+448 KKMRFYSLYEE

-491 RSPIGPST
+491 KNPIGPST

-510 FILSFIFIGFSYL
+510 FILSFIFIGIRYL

-534 ERLTNIPII
+534 ERLTSIPII
-543 AKISRLSNYVARK
+543 AKISRLKRYVAKK

-614 AMSNKK
+614 ALSNKK

-633 QYAFNVE
+633 QYAFNLD
-640 QNEMGISSILSGGV
+640 QNEMGISSILSGGI

-675 IPPNPAELLE
+675 LPPNPAELLE
-685 AQFFEQLLT
+685 GDYFT
-694 ELKAEYDIILL
+694 ELLNELKEEYDIILL

-731 ADYSKRSFIDDLH
+731 ADYSKRSYIDDLH
-744 RSLNLNSIQNISLIF
+744 RTLNLNNIQNISLIF
-759 NAVRKENKGYGYYQ
+759 NAVKKENKGYGYYQ
-773 DYYNDNGSKSISTLK
+773 DYYNDNGSRSISTLK

>member
-1 MTLSNQETRYQ
+1 LR
-12 RNLQGNSTHKPQNQE
+12 
-27 AEVVD
+27 
-32 FFKLKTI
+32 I
-39 LKKKLPWAIVL
+39 LL
-50 ILVAVFVAFLYV
+50 ISICVFVAFLYI

-90 LQEENSNLN
+90 LKEENSNLN

-116 VIEKLPLDV
+116 VINKLPLDV

-143 FKVTY
+143 FTVSYEK
-148 DESCASYG
+148 SCASYG
-156 QKFFVDIINKET
+156 QKIYVDIIDKERFKLTTNPDQENWTTQKFGEYFT
-168 FKIST
+168 F
-173 SQDGEDWETQNFG
+173 N
-186 KYFAFKG
+186 G
-193 CRYKL
+193 CSYKL
-198 ETTPHFFNTERLFFT
+198 ETTSSYFNTERLFFI

-224 ESNLSVA
+224 ESKLSVA

-252 QAIVEKVSELYTEY
+252 QAIVEQVSELYTKY

-275 QLKIEFLNKQLGQT
+275 QLKIEFLNKQLKQT
-289 EDELSNYETYIEDFT
+289 ENELSNYETYIEEFT

-316 NRLISEMVKMDSILY
+316 SRLISEMVKMDSILY
-331 GINYQLGEIEN
+331 GINYQLAEIKN
-342 IQNELEEDTVTF
+342 IQSQLDEDTLKF
-354 DQINYLVLPSNMQPL
+354 DKINYLVLPANMQPL
-369 FEEYSQMK
+369 FEEFSELKREYQM
-377 QEYHLAKTRYK
+377 AKTRYK
-388 NESQILLQREIE
+388 KESQVLIQRSIE
-400 INALKDRINNYLS
+400 INALKDRINNYLIN
-413 HKLEILQERKGN
+413 KVEILQDRKGTILN
-425 IVDRKQGIE
+425 RKREIE
-434 RKFNQLPAKTNELN
+434 NKFNQLPAKTNELN
-448 QKMRFYSLYEE
+448 KKMRFYSLYEE

-491 RSPIGPST
+491 KNPIGPST

-510 FILSFIFIGFSYL
+510 FILSFIFIGIRYL

-534 ERLTNIPII
+534 ERLTSIPII
-543 AKISRLSNYVARK
+543 AKISRLKRYVAKK

-614 AMSNKK
+614 ALSNKK

-633 QYAFNVE
+633 QYAFNLD
-640 QNEMGISSILSGGV
+640 QNEMGISSILSGGI

-675 IPPNPAELLE
+675 LPPNPAELLE
-685 AQFFEQLLT
+685 GDYFT
-694 ELKAEYDIILL
+694 ELLNELKEEYDIILL

-731 ADYSKRSFIDDLH
+731 ADYSKRSYIDDLH
-744 RSLNLNSIQNISLIF
+744 RTLNLNNIQNISLIF
-759 NAVRKENKGYGYYQ
+759 NAVKKENKGYGYYQ

>member
-1 MTLSNQETRYQ
+1 MSDQKTRYQ
-12 RNLQGNSTHKPQNQE
+12 RNLEGKTSHKPQNQE
-27 AEVVD
+27 TEVVD

-39 LKKKLPWAIVL
+39 LKKNLPWAFLL
-50 ILVAVFVAFLYV
+50 IAIAVFVAFLYV
-62 RYTNVKFQSYAELK
+62 RYTNVKYQSYAELK

-90 LQEENSNLN
+90 LKEESSNLN

-116 VIEKLPLDV
+116 VIDKLPLDV

-133 KNEERYKFTP
+133 KNEERYRFTP
-143 FKVTY
+143 FTVTY
-148 DESCASYG
+148 EESCAAYG
-156 QKFFVDIINKET
+156 QKFYVDIINKET

-173 SQDGEDWETQNFG
+173 RPDGENWATHNFG
-186 KYFAFKG
+186 KYFTLNG
-193 CRYKL
+193 CSYKL
-198 ETTPHFFNTERLFFT
+198 ETTSHFFSTEQLFFS

-219 LMSYV
+219 LINYV

-241 ITFEDYNPYKV
+241 ITFADYNPYKV
-252 QAIVEKVSELYTEY
+252 QAIVEKISELYTEY

-289 EDELSNYETYIEDFT
+289 EDELSNYEAYIEDFT

-331 GINYQLGEIEN
+331 GINYQLGEVKN
-342 IQNELEEDTVTF
+342 IQSQLEKDTLSF
-354 DQINYLVLPSNMQPL
+354 DKINHLVLPANMQPL
-369 FEEYSQMK
+369 FEEFSEHN
-377 QEYHLAKTRYK
+377 QEYQLAKTRYK
-388 NESQILLQREIE
+388 MESQVLQQRKIE
-400 INALKDRINNYLS
+400 INTLKDRINNYLS
-413 HKLEILQERKGN
+413 NKLEILQERKEN
-425 IVDRKQGIE
+425 ILYRKREIE
-434 RKFNQLPAKTNELN
+434 RKFSELPAKTNELN

-491 RSPIGPST
+491 KSPIGPST

-510 FILSFIFIGFSYL
+510 FILSFIFIGFRYL
-523 LYDEI
+523 IYDEI

-543 AKISRLSNYVARK
+543 AKISRLKRYVAKK

-614 AMSNKK
+614 AMSSKK

-633 QYAFNVE
+633 QYAFNLD
-640 QNEMGISSILSGGV
+640 QNEMGVSSILSGGI
-654 HWKECINVTKTEN
+654 HWKECINNTKTKN

-685 AQFFEQLLT
+685 SNYFDQLLK

-744 RSLNLNSIQNISLIF
+744 RSLNLNNIQNISIIF
-759 NAVRKENKGYGYYQ
+759 NSVRKENKGYGYYQ
-773 DYYNDNGSKSISTLK
+773 DYYNDNNSKSISTLK

>member
-1 MTLSNQETRYQ
+1 VSNQDTRYR
-12 RNLQGNSTHKPQNQE
+12 RNLESSYSHAPKNHES
-27 AEVVD
+27 EVVD

-39 LKKKLPWAIVL
+39 LKKNLPWAVLL
-50 ILVAVFVAFLYV
+50 ILIAVFVAFLYV

-90 LQEENSNLN
+90 LGEENSNLN

-133 KNEERYKFTP
+133 KNEERYISTP
-143 FKVTY
+143 FTVSY
-148 DESCASYG
+148 EESCAAYG
-156 QKFFVDIINKET
+156 QKFYVDIIDKEN
-168 FKIST
+168 FKIT
-173 SQDGEDWETQNFG
+173 NNPDGEEWVSQKFG
-186 KYFAFKG
+186 KYFTFKG
-193 CRYKL
+193 CSYKL
-198 ETTPHFFNTERLFFT
+198 DTTSYFFSSEPLFFT
-213 ISTPES
+213 ISTQES

-224 ESNLSVA
+224 ESNLSVS

-241 ITFEDYNPYKV
+241 ITFEDYNADKV
-252 QAIVEKVSELYTEY
+252 QAIVEQVSELYTEY

-275 QLKIEFLNKQLGQT
+275 QLKIEFLNQQLKQT
-289 EDELSNYETYIEDFT
+289 EKELSNYETYIEDFT
-304 IKNKTV
+304 IENKTV
-310 NPSEDV
+310 DPSSDV
-316 NRLISEMVKMDSILY
+316 NRVISEMVKMDSILY
-331 GINYQLGEIEN
+331 GINYQLGEIKN
-342 IQNELEEDTVTF
+342 IQNQLEKDTLSF
-354 DQINYLVLPSNMQPL
+354 DKINYLVLPANSQTL
-369 FEEYSQMK
+369 FEEFSELKQDYQM
-377 QEYHLAKTRYK
+377 AKTRYK
-388 NESQILLQREIE
+388 SESQVLQQKKLE
-400 INALKDRINNYLS
+400 INALKDRINNYLFN
-413 HKLEILQERKGN
+413 KVEILDGRKAT
-425 IVDRKQGIE
+425 IVGRKRDIE
-434 RKFNQLPAKTNELN
+434 SKFNLLPAKTNELN
-448 QKMRFYSLYEE
+448 QKMRFYSLFEE

-510 FILSFIFIGFSYL
+510 FILSFIFIGIRYL
-523 LYDEI
+523 IYDEI

-534 ERLTNIPII
+534 ERLTSIPII
-543 AKISRLSNYVARK
+543 AKISRLSRYVAKK

-582 IGIKDGKKVISI
+582 IGIKEGKKVISI

-602 KTFISVN
+602 KTFVSVN

-614 AMSNKK
+614 AMSNKR
-620 VIILDLDMRKPRA
+620 VVILDLDMRKPRA
-633 QYAFNVE
+633 QYAFNLE
-640 QNEMGISSILSGGV
+640 QNEMGISSILSGGI
-654 HWKECINVTKTEN
+654 HWKECINITKTDN

-675 IPPNPAELLE
+675 LPPNPAELLE
-685 AQFFEQLLT
+685 GEHFDHLLN
-694 ELKAEYDIILL
+694 ELKEEYDIILL

-724 HSLFVIR
+724 HSLFVVR

-744 RSLNLNSIQNISLIF
+744 RSLNLNNIQKISIIF

-773 DYYNDNGSKSISTLK
+773 DYYNDNSSKSISTLK

>member
-1 MTLSNQETRYQ
+1 MTVDHQETRYK
-12 RNLQGNSTHKPQNQE
+12 RNLGSSNSHKPQNQE
-27 AEVVD
+27 TEVID

-39 LKKKLPWAIVL
+39 LKKNLPWAILLL
-50 ILVAVFVAFLYV
+50 IIALLVAFLYV

-90 LQEENSNLN
+90 LNEESSNLN

-133 KNEERYKFTP
+133 KNEERYRFSPFTVSYE
-143 FKVTY
+143 K
-148 DESCASYG
+148 SCAAYG
-156 QKFFVDIINKET
+156 QKFYVDIIDKENFRLT
-168 FKIST
+168 TNPDS
-173 SQDGEDWETQNFG
+173 EDWVNQKFG
-186 KYFAFKG
+186 KYFIFNG
-193 CRYKL
+193 CSYKL
-198 ETTPHFFNTERLFFT
+198 EITSSFFNTERLFFT

-219 LMSYV
+219 LMNYV

-241 ITFEDYNPYKV
+241 ITFEDFNPYKV
-252 QAIVEKVSELYTEY
+252 QAIVEQVSELYTEY

-275 QLKIEFLNKQLGQT
+275 QLKIEFLNKQLKQT
-289 EDELSNYETYIEDFT
+289 ENELSNYETYIEDFT

-310 NPSEDV
+310 NPSDDV
-316 NRLISEMVKMDSILY
+316 SRLISEMVKMDSILY
-331 GINYQLGEIEN
+331 GINYQLGEIKN
-342 IQNELEEDTVTF
+342 IQNHLEKDTLSF
-354 DQINYLVLPSNMQPL
+354 DQINYLVLPANMQPL
-369 FEEYSQMK
+369 FEEFSELK
-377 QEYHLAKTRYK
+377 QEYQMAKTRYK
-388 NESQILLQREIE
+388 KESQVLQQRSIE
-400 INALKDRINNYLS
+400 INVIKDRINNYLDN
-413 HKLEILQERKGN
+413 KVEILAERK
-425 IVDRKQGIE
+425 VDILNRKREIE
-434 RKFNQLPAKTNELN
+434 NKFNQLPAKTNELN

-491 RSPIGPST
+491 KSPIGPST

-504 GSFAVG
+504 GAFAVG
-510 FILSFIFIGFSYL
+510 FILSFIFIGFRYL

-534 ERLTNIPII
+534 ERLTSIPII
-543 AKISRLSNYVARK
+543 AKISRLSHSVAKK

-633 QYAFNVE
+633 QYAFNLD
-640 QNEMGISSILSGGV
+640 QNEMGISSILSGGI
-654 HWKECINVTKTEN
+654 HWKECINVTKTDN

-675 IPPNPAELLE
+675 LPPNPAELLE
-685 AQFFEQLLT
+685 GEYFDQLLK
-694 ELKAEYDIILL
+694 ELKSEYDIILL

-744 RSLNLNSIQNISLIF
+744 RSLNLNNIHNISLIF

-773 DYYNDNGSKSISTLK
+773 DYYNDNNSKSISTLK